1 MAEYSFILENFTEN
15 IDEFDRTVRKMI
27 RNVKS
32 WSYSYDTQTL
42 IIEIEEAGERKVD
55 ELKKIVRQCL

>member
-15 IDEFDRTVRKMI
+15 IDEFDRKLRNML

-32 WSYSYDTQTL
+32 WSYSYDTQTF
-42 IIEIEEAGERKVD
+42 IIEIEEAEERKVD

>member
-15 IDEFDRTVRKMI
+15 IDEFDRKLRNML

-32 WSYSYDTQTL
+32 WSYSYDTQTF

>member
-15 IDEFDRTVRKMI
+15 IDEFDRKLRNML

-32 WSYSYDTQTL
+32 WSYSYDTQTF
-42 IIEIEEAGERKVD
+42 IIEIEETDESKVGK
-55 ELKKIVRQCL
+55 LKEIVKRCL